1 MHHPMTSDFMVT
13 DERCLVGEVK
23 VQAASAIDGATV
35 IGERFVRC
43 QNMCEVDIVST
54 LCFHLTCQ
62 VETMS
67 TSHIFCKL
75 FQILYQCT
83 FLCKQV

>member
-1 MHHPMTSDFMVT
+1 MN
-13 DERCLVGEVK
+13 

-35 IGERFVRC
+35 IDERFVRC

-62 VETMS
+62 FRISENLPSELHHSMATL
-67 TSHIFCKL
+67 I
-75 FQILYQCT
+75 ILEA
-83 FLCKQV
+83 LS

>member
-43 QNMCEVDIVST
+43 QNTREVDIVST
-54 LCFHLTCQ
+54 LCFHLTC
-62 VETMS
+62 
-67 TSHIFCKL
+67 
-75 FQILYQCT
+75 
-83 FLCKQV
+83 